1 MLAFAPDHVQKY
13 HITVNGLWNGF
24 FVEDNGTSSPFALGR
39 FLEEYF
45 SGNTY
50 SSDYEFVETQHQA
63 GLKVPA
69 TILTIQGHQ
78 TLQGEDLETYA
89 SRDPDGNLCPWDYD
103 ANSYWMNSL
112 NPGYLEWCTQHGKKA
127 IDAGADMI
135 VLDEIQG
142 NSFIPMYQWASQ
154 YLEEIKAPG
163 FSNQTIDAFRDYL
176 AATYTTQQLQN
187 NYDIDNIT
195 SYDLKGR
202 IMQTMHLPYQERLQA
217 DALFSDYD
225 FFLEETNYQTK
236 TYLIEELRAYAE
248 SQQKEIVITAN
259 SYALGTPRESGFW
272 AKGLHFCDYLDFFT
286 FENTYTA
293 DDNTLTAYPRNKWL
307 AWEKLA
313 YASTQSPP
321 AVLIDTQAFTE
332 VSSNTNDQPLC
343 LGYKN
348 YLGILAAE
356 SFANRASFANYYFRI
371 QGKEN
376 TWESVADICGFVQNN
391 QDFYNNP
398 QTLETNVAILY
409 LYSEGMRT
417 KSDTYLGCAQA
428 LAESDI
434 NYEVV
439 FSGDGRYVQDQLSI
453 DELADY
459 EVIMIPNVLNITTN
473 QQQIISSYVESGGV
487 AIIFDNAPLELPTNP
502 GEYSSGSGA
511 YYSLQSENEE
521 DIGSQFYKTYDSSLR
536 DKIVQPL
543 LNYTDSLFEIE
554 GHEGTVVGTCYRQE
568 DRLLLHLVNYD
579 YGSLL
584 DIMHEKTDVSIRIKQ
599 PEFDVGEIVVYSPDF
614 VQQHLSFT
622 EKDGYLEF
630 TVPKLRLYDLVCLQK
645 STAENHLKITHPLQG
660 GIYVFGKK
668 LCDIPTQKVLLF
680 GPTQITLSTY
690 NKEIDFMTFFIDNQ
704 EYQTDTEPPYEC
716 HLKSGCFGAY
726 ELLAVAYDEAGT
738 PISSTPLSI
747 VKII

>member
-1 MLAFAPDHVQKY
+1 MLAFAPDHVDKY

-78 TLQGEDLETYA
+78 TLQEDKLENYA
-89 SRDPDGNLCPWDYD
+89 SRDPDGNLCPWDYN
-103 ANSYWMNSL
+103 ANSYWMNIL
-112 NPGYLEWCTQHGKKA
+112 DPGYLQWCIEHGKKA

-142 NSFIPMYQWASQ
+142 NGLIPMYQWASQ

-163 FSNQTIDAFRDYL
+163 FSNQTIEAYRAYL
-176 AATYTTQQLQN
+176 SDTYTTAELQN
-187 NYDIDNIT
+187 TYNIDNIT
-195 SYDLKGR
+195 SYDLKAR
-202 IMQTMHLPYQERLQA
+202 IMQTMHLVYQERLQA
-217 DALFSDYD
+217 DNLFPTYQL
-225 FFLEETNYQTK
+225 FLEETNYQAK
-236 TYLIEELRAYAE
+236 ISLIEELRAYAQ
-248 SQQKEIVITAN
+248 SQGKDIVITAN
-259 SYALGTPRESGFW
+259 SYALGTPRDAGFW
-272 AKGLHFCDYLDFFT
+272 PKGLHFCDHLDFFT

-293 DDNTLTAYPRNKWL
+293 DENTLTAYPRNKWL

-321 AVLIDTQAFTE
+321 AVLIDTNAFTE
-332 VSSNTNDQPLC
+332 VTSSNSNQPLC
-343 LGYKN
+343 SGYKN

-356 SFANRASFANYYFRI
+356 CFANRGSFVNYYFRI
-371 QGKEN
+371 EGKEN
-376 TWESVADICGFVQNN
+376 TWENVERICKFVQDN
-391 QDFYNNP
+391 QDFYDNP
-398 QTLETNVAILY
+398 QTLHTDVAILY

-459 EVIMIPNVLNITTN
+459 DVIMIPNVLNITDN

-487 AIIFDNAPLELPTNP
+487 AIIFDNGPLDLPSTP
-502 GEYSSGSGA
+502 GEHSYGNGT
-511 YYSLQSENEE
+511 YFSLQIQNQE
-521 DIGSQFYKTYDSSLR
+521 DIGSQFYQTYDSSLR
-536 DKIVQPL
+536 EKIVQSL

-579 YGSLL
+579 YGSFL

-599 PEFDVGEIVVYSPDF
+599 PEFEVGEIVVSSPDF
-614 VQQHLSFT
+614 VQQHLPFT
-622 EKDGYLEF
+622 EKDGFLEF
-630 TVPKLRLYDLVCLQK
+630 TIPKLRLYDLVVLQK
-645 STAENHLKITHPLQG
+645 DSADHQFTINSPNQG
-660 GIYVFGKK
+660 GIYFFGKK
-668 LCDIPTQKVLLF
+668 LCTFPTQKSVLI
-680 GPTQITLSTY
+680 GPTPISLTTSDE
-690 NKEIDFMTFFIDNQ
+690 EIEFIRFFIDNS
-704 EYQTDTEPPYEC
+704 EYHTDTEAPYGC
-716 HLKSGCFGAY
+716 YLKSEHWGAH
-726 ELLAVAYDEAGT
+726 EILIVAYDKTSA
-738 PISSTPLSI
+738 PIRSTFLSI
-747 VKII
+747 VKIV